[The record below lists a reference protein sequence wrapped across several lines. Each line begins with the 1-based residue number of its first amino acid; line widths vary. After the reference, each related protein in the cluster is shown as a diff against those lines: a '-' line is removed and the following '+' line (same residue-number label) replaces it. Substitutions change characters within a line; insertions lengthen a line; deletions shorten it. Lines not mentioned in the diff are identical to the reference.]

1 MARDP
6 RVSAMQ
12 RLHVAVA
19 NYTMATEAKRT
30 TRDLLDAAIC
40 KASAAG
46 MTKVDIAE
54 VVGSTSQRIGQIVAA
69 SNVED

>member
-19 NYTMATEAKRT
+19 NYTMAKRT
-30 TRDLLDAAIC
+30 TRDLLDTAIC

-69 SNVED
+69 ANVED